1 MLLNALQSRQLFT
14 HALEHRYAILAVNA
28 DSASCITDVLEAAR
42 ESDAPVIIE
51 TSLWQLKGR
60 SFGAGSASLGMARY
74 MVQIAQMANSEP
86 YKNVPVLYHT
96 DHIKGPEAIA
106 LLKNAIRGLETR
118 IMDVTVPLRP
128 STVSLDSSD
137 FSEED
142 NIKHT
147 LSLCQTAQEAGVP
160 VTLEMEAGVDDGL
173 TPLDLGERLLTGVE
187 SQAPGCIYLWAPGV
201 GTQHG
206 LQEDGS
212 SFSSQTVAAHQQLAS
227 QIAGH
232 PVGIALHG
240 SSGLPEKALLDAVAA
255 GVVKVNWSSESL
267 LIRSRAALEYF
278 VQSKQ
283 QLERNHPKWKDTAQD
298 NGMNSFI
305 ADKYVGKV
313 RERMRVLGGNGHG
326 AAFMR
331 LLEG

>member
-1 MLLNALQSRQLFT
+1 MLLNALQSRQLFH

-60 SFGAGSASLGMARY
+60 SFGAGNASLGMARY
-74 MVQIAQMANSEP
+74 MVQISQMANSEP
-86 YKNVPVLYHT
+86 YKYVPVLYHT
-96 DHIKGPEAIA
+96 DHIKGPEAIS
-106 LLKNAIRGLETR
+106 LLKNAIRGLETK

-142 NIKHT
+142 NIMHT

-173 TPLDLGERLLTGVE
+173 TPLDLGERLLSGVE
-187 SQAPGCIYLWAPGV
+187 SQAPGCIHLWAPGV

-212 SFSSQTVAAHQQLAS
+212 SFSSETVAAHQQLATR
-227 QIAGH
+227 IAGH

-240 SSGLPEKALLDAVAA
+240 SSGLPEKALLAAVAA

-278 VQSKQ
+278 LQSKQ
-283 QLERNHPKWKDTAQD
+283 QLERGHPKWKDTAQD
-298 NGMNSFI
+298 NGMNAFI
-305 ADKYVGKV
+305 ADKYVGAV
-313 RERMRVLGGNGHG
+313 RKRIGLLGGNGHG
-326 AAFMR
+326 AAFMHS
-331 LLEG
+331 LED